1 MPVHIRWFESTV
13 RRFTIAW
20 VAAAL
25 AWIACGT
32 FDHSATRAA
41 TADASHTESDGTI
54 KFERGLAIS
63 GISRAGRSALRTD
76 AIEALIVAD
85 KWSTPKDAT
94 EVMLADGSTKAW
106 QPIQAAEDGSF
117 TGPALRGGYLHFSIP
132 SDADRVMILEAA
144 GHSLVYVNGALRGG
158 DPYSHGYVQLPVML
172 RKGDNEFLFL
182 VGRGRLAAKLK
193 PATSQLFATL
203 ADATLPD
210 LIADSANDSW
220 AGILVTNATQDW
232 IHDGSIELRV
242 AAGGK
247 TSTQRTPLPA
257 LPPLATRKIPVR
269 LQLSKEQSVRDQE
282 AEFTISLSQNTDK
295 KAETNS
301 PADSVNFKLRVAG
314 PEQTHKRTFLS
325 KIDGSVQ

>member
-1 MPVHIRWFESTV
+1 MPVTV
-13 RRFTIAW
+13 RWSKSPFQRATVAW
-20 VAAAL
+20 LATAI
-25 AWIACGT
+25 AWIAWAT

-41 TADASHTESDGTI
+41 TADASQTGSDGAI
-54 KFERGLAIS
+54 PFERGLVLS
-63 GISRAGRSALRTD
+63 GVSRAGRAALRTD
-76 AIEALIVAD
+76 AVEALIVAD
-85 KWSTPKDAT
+85 KWSTPKDGT

-106 QPIQAAEDGSF
+106 QSIQAGADGSF

-144 GHSLVYVNGALRGG
+144 GHSLVYVNGTVRGG

-172 RKGDNEFLFL
+172 RKGENEFLFL

-210 LIADSANDSW
+210 LIADSANASW

-232 IHDGSIELRV
+232 IRDGSIELRV
-242 AAGGK
+242 ASGGK
-247 TSTQRTPLPA
+247 TSTQRTTLPA

-282 AEFTISLSQNTDK
+282 VEFTISLSQNTDK

-301 PADSVNFKLRVAG
+301 PADPVNFKLRVVG
-314 PEQTHKRTFLS
+314 PEQDRKSTRLNSSH
-325 KIDGSVQ
+325 